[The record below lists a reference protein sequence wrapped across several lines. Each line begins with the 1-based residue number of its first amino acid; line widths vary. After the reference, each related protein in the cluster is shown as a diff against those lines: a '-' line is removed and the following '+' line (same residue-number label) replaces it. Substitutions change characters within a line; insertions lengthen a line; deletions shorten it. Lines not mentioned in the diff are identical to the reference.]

1 MTAVQIARFIITFA
15 WLYHGLAPKLIQIAP
30 LEQLMSGSIGF
41 GNELTYTFIKMAGIS
56 EVIWGVIFFFF
67 YKVRVVLLLNII
79 ALVGLLLAVAAL
91 QPQLLIE
98 AFNPVTTNI
107 PLIAFT
113 VIILSSNSNS
123 EQPITKP

>member
-1 MTAVQIARFIITFA
+1 MVI
-15 WLYHGLAPKLIQIAP
+15 YNGLAPKLIQIAP
-30 LEQLMSGSIGF
+30 LEQLISGSVGF
-41 GNELTYTFIKMAGIS
+41 ADELTYMFIKFAGIA
-56 EVIWGVIFFFF
+56 EVMWGIIFFFF
-67 YKVRVVLLLNII
+67 YKNRVVLLLNII

-113 VIILSSNSNS
+113 VIILTSHKHCREN
-123 EQPITKP
+123 

>member
-1 MTAVQIARFIITFA
+1 MTTVQIARFIITSA

-30 LEQLMSGSIGF
+30 LEQFISGSVGF
-41 GNELTYTFIKMAGIS
+41 GEEITYIFIKVAGIA
-56 EVIWGVIFFFF
+56 EVMWGVIFFFF

-79 ALVGLLLAVAAL
+79 ALIGLLLAVAAL

-113 VIILSSNSNS
+113 VIILTSHKHCRES
-123 EQPITKP
+123 